1 MLRART
7 PALPRLL
14 AATFVLVLVP
24 GSLAL
29 SQDTQ
34 ARREIE
40 EIYARRVAAIKKKQ
54 FAQLKTYEADE
65 YVEKS
70 KDGNVMNRKQ
80 ADAEADVVFAS
91 VKEVWAYSS
100 TITSMNDG
108 KEANEVIVEVS
119 DRGRLS
125 ILGPDNKILRISAQG
140 RSRDVWKRTQEGWKI
155 KSHEE
160 LESNVE
166 LEGKRDKKSHDD
178 DRLDS
183 R

>member
-1 MLRART
+1 MFRDQKS
-7 PALPRLL
+7 ALRLL
-14 AATFVLVLVP
+14 AGTSALILALGCLV
-24 GSLAL
+24 L
-29 SQDTQ
+29 SQDSQ

-40 EIYARRVAAIKKKQ
+40 EIYARRAMAIKKKE
-54 FAQLKTYEADE
+54 FAYLKTHEADD

-80 ADAEADVVFAS
+80 ADAEADEMFAH

-100 TITSMNDG
+100 TITSINEG
-108 KEANEVIVEVS
+108 KEGNEIIVEVS

-125 ILGPDNKILRISAQG
+125 ILDADDKILKISAQG
-140 RSRDVWKRTQEGWKI
+140 RSRDVWKRTQEGWRM

-166 LEGKRDKKSHDD
+166 LEGKPNK
-178 DRLDS
+178 
-183 R
+183 